1 MIQLLYLNLYNCV
14 INIQLLL
21 LQKNL
26 FPFMPK
32 RAKKEDLNRFRQ
44 DFAKLKEKYSN
55 DEIARKLE
63 INSANLSNYGSGGKN
78 PGEIFLKKF
87 YMQFGEETKQPSG
100 ESPNSGDQTPP
111 KDYKN
116 DQVEYKVEEAPVLY
130 MRLNKSLNEVSD
142 LKSEYIKTLK
152 EDHGYLWSNFGKIV
166 DANQS
171 LANSQDKMAQSNLIL
186 AETTRALVNG
196 DNQVKG

>member
-1 MIQLLYLNLYNCV
+1 MA
-14 INIQLLL
+14 
-21 LQKNL
+21 
-26 FPFMPK
+26 K
-32 RAKKEDLNRFRQ
+32 RAKKGDLIRFRQ

-63 INSANLSNYGSGGKN
+63 INPANLSNYGSGGKN
-78 PGEIFLKKF
+78 PGENFLKKF
-87 YMQFGEETKQPSG
+87 YMQFGEETKQPGS
-100 ESPNSGDQTPP
+100 ESSNSDNQTSP

-116 DQVEYKVEEAPVLY
+116 DQVEYRVEEAPVLY
-130 MRLNKSLNEVSD
+130 MRLNEKLNEVSD
-142 LKSEYIKTLK
+142 LKSEFIKTLK
-152 EDHGYLWSNFGKIV
+152 KDHEYLWSNFGKIV
-166 DANQS
+166 DTNQS